1 VFLFLI
7 NKQDLNLLPIKKGI
21 LMMSMERIVSP
32 PQKEFDRLRQPLT
45 KGELEV
51 FNFFDTHLAP
61 EWEIYVQPHMNGL
74 RPDFVLL
81 NPTVGIAVFE
91 VKDWNLDVMHYEV
104 EERKGRAPG
113 LVATKGGKKFSRQ
126 SDNPIEKVHR
136 YKQEIFDLYCPRL
149 KQGVGFAGIT
159 AGVIFPFADDKRV
172 RDLFALSLNHRGM
185 NRYPRYNPVA
195 GASSLASGDIR
206 AVFPEGERRG
216 SNVMNASIADDIRH
230 WLIEPD
236 YAATQREPIALDANQ
251 RGLVTSRTQS
261 GFRRIRGAAGSG
273 KSLVLAAR
281 AAELLNQGK
290 QILVVTFNITL
301 LHYLMDIAVRWPRER
316 GNTRSDITWLNFH
329 AWCGRVCEEAGCAD
343 EYSQL
348 WANGVSLKDRLDH
361 ELPKLVN
368 NILDSKVDGEVSR
381 YDAVLVDEGQ
391 DFLPHWWN
399 VLRKVC
405 KPGGEMLLVAD
416 ATQDIYETARAWTDE
431 AMTGAGFR
439 GGWAELPVSYRMP
452 QLALI
457 KARDFAERFLPEET
471 VNLPENRQIEGDLEP
486 AELRWVQV
494 SPEQASEVC
503 CNEILRFFQES
514 SLRDLAIT
522 DTTFLC
528 GHKKFGSKV
537 VSLLGGKGI
546 RSVHTFDPDEDE
558 SRRQKVGFYM
568 GDARVK
574 ATTLHS
580 FKGWE
585 SRIIVIYISEKVSD
599 KDLALIYT
607 GLTRLKRS
615 PLGSALTVVSSAGRL
630 TDYGSTWPSFVP
642 EQLVKCN
649 AELKAAARFR

>member
-1 VFLFLI
+1 M
-7 NKQDLNLLPIKKGI
+7 D
-21 LMMSMERIVSP
+21 RIVSP
-32 PQKEFDRLRQPLT
+32 PQNEFDRLRQPLT
-45 KGELEV
+45 SGEKKV
-51 FNFFDTHLAP
+51 FELFDSYLAP

-81 NPTVGIAVFE
+81 NPSVGIAVFE
-91 VKDWNLDVMHYEV
+91 VKDWNLDAMHYRV
-104 EERKGRAPG
+104 EERKGRVPG
-113 LVATKGGKKFSRQ
+113 LVATKDGKTFSRQ
-126 SDNPIEKVHR
+126 SDNPIEKVYR
-136 YKQEIFDLYCPRL
+136 YKKEVFELYCPRL
-149 KQGVGFAGIT
+149 QQGAGFAVIT
-159 AGVIFPFADDKRV
+159 AGVIFPFADDERV
-172 RDLFALSLNHRGM
+172 RDLFALSLKHRGM
-185 NRYPRYNPVA
+185 DRFPAYNPVS
-195 GASSLASGDIR
+195 GASALANGDIR
-206 AVFPEGERRG
+206 AVFPEGVRQY
-216 SNVMNASIADDIRH
+216 SKMMNPAIADDIRY
-230 WLIEPD
+230 WLVEPD
-236 YAATQREPIALDANQ
+236 YASTQREPIALDANQ
-251 RGLVTSRTQS
+251 RGLVTGRTQS
-261 GFRRIRGAAGSG
+261 GYRRIRGAAGSG

-329 AWCGRVCEEAGCAD
+329 AWCKRTCEDAGCEEQ
-343 EYSQL
+343 YSQL
-348 WANGVSLKDRLDH
+348 WADDANPKYILDH
-361 ELPKLVN
+361 VLPGLVSH
-368 NILDSKVDGEVSR
+368 IIDSEEGSEVPR

-391 DFLPHWWN
+391 DFMPHWWD

-405 KPGGEMLLVAD
+405 KSGGEMLLVAD

-452 QLALI
+452 QLALA
-457 KARDFAERFLPEET
+457 KARDFAQRFLPEDLT
-471 VNLPENRQIEGDLEP
+471 NLPENKNIEIDLEP
-486 AELRWVQV
+486 SELRWVQV
-494 SPEQASEVC
+494 SPEQAPEVC

-514 SLRDLAIT
+514 TLRDLAIT
-522 DTTFLC
+522 DATFLC
-528 GHKKFGSKV
+528 GQKKFGIEV

-546 RSVHTFDPDEDE
+546 RSVHTYLPDEEE

-585 SRIIVIYISEKVSD
+585 SRILVIYIGETVSD

-615 PLGSALTVVSSAGRL
+615 PVGSCLTVVSSAPQL
-630 TDYGSTWPSFVP
+630 TEYGKNWPLY
-642 EQLVKCN
+642 EQV
-649 AELKAAARFR
+649 ESAALAM